1 MAEVMSPIAVER
13 TISLGDLLRC
23 ALPCPCCE
31 HGDFEMI
38 NACDCGSEES
48 FERVSRPESDGGASP
63 AGPESDGGASP
74 ESPAQSPILS
84 DAAGTGAAGEVTTA
98 CEEEQATA
106 ACEEELEE
114 EPQVDEEDNYDE
126 DDYDDSNLDDLDP
139 AFARAL
145 DLGEAHENRGRLYN
159 YKRSGAT
166 TRSTGFDCLLPASP
180 FVSWLLCL
188 CRFCLS

>member
-48 FERVSRPESDGGASP
+48 FERVSRPESDGDASP
-63 AGPESDGGASP
+63 AGPERPAG
-74 ESPAQSPILS
+74 SPALS
-84 DAAGTGAAGEVTTA
+84 DAAGTVGEEA
-98 CEEEQATA
+98 QCEEEL
-106 ACEEELEE
+106 ELEE
-114 EPQVDEEDNYDE
+114 EPQVDDEDEDE
-126 DDYDDSNLDDLDP
+126 DDYNDSNLDDLDP

-145 DLGEAHENRGRLYN
+145 DLGEAHESHGRLYN

-166 TRSTGFDCLLPASP
+166 TRSTGFDCLLTTCVLAIAVVCSRAMC
-180 FVSWLLCL
+180 SCQ
-188 CRFCLS
+188 FCLSLS